1 MWAPS
6 PPRGAT
12 RANWGQGLAGE
23 APSGLGNWVL
33 ELVWRPKPRC
43 RPGQQREGRSWG
55 LRRAPHRPEPR
66 TRLGALFSSPGRLDG
81 EAACGGF
88 AERAFRVTRR
98 AVLDLCKLCPARSPV
113 PAASF
118 AEGALRRWRARQ
130 LAGWAGR
137 ALPEGA
143 RGGLVVLR
151 AANFTE
157 RGVPSR
163 RRCPQPRLPGP
174 FPAPG
179 DSSPGRIG
187 AFTFAFVGAAADSRR
202 RDGDGSQL
210 WPPDRRG
217 NGNFG
222 PRLRRRLFRP
232 PPPSCLAFPRL
243 LPPFPPSTV
252 GGGPV
257 PSG

>member
-1 MWAPS
+1 MGTGSWS
-6 PPRGAT
+6 WCGGR
-12 RANWGQGLAGE
+12 
-23 APSGLGNWVL
+23 
-33 ELVWRPKPRC
+33 
-43 RPGQQREGRSWG
+43 RPGVDAGCSGRAGAGGSDERPIVQSREAGWARS
-55 LRRAPHRPEPR
+55 
-66 TRLGALFSSPGRLDG
+66 SVRLDG

-98 AVLDLCKLCPARSPV
+98 AVLDLCKLCPARSLV

-157 RGVPSR
+157 PGVPSR
-163 RRCPQPRLPGP
+163 GRCPQPRLPGP

-179 DSSPGRIG
+179 DSSPGRVG
-187 AFTFAFVGAAADSRR
+187 AFTFAFVRAAADSRL

-217 NGNFG
+217 NGNF
-222 PRLRRRLFRP
+222 RLFRP
-232 PPPSCLAFPRL
+232 PPPSCPAFPRL